1 MDRQPSREARAVR
14 LGLRRDASG
23 DAAHRPC
30 GMRTITLDA
39 GVIEAIAGHYDELLR
54 LIEQRFRVRLAAR
67 GGDVTVTPDDPESDA
82 EERVAGVAALLS
94 QLGEL
99 HRRGVALGREDL
111 KTAVGLLQREP
122 GLRLAEHFL
131 DGRIDTPAKT
141 IFPRSANQRRYV
153 RAMRDADLV
162 LGIGPAGTGKTYLAV
177 AMAVSLFS
185 RKQVQR
191 IILARPAVEAG
202 ERLGFLP
209 GDIAAKVD
217 PYLRPLYDALYDLL
231 DAKRTER
238 LLEQGVIEIA
248 PLAFMRGRTLNDSF
262 VILDE
267 AQNATSEQMKMFLT
281 RVGFNSKAVVTGDV
295 TQIDL
300 PAEKVSGLV
309 EAADVVAGINGIELI
324 RLDERDVVRH
334 PLVQRIIV
342 AYERHEQESG
352 GGRAGHVRGTAKADG
367 GQRSS
372 TNEKRR

>member
-1 MDRQPSREARAVR
+1 MK
-14 LGLRRDASG
+14 
-23 DAAHRPC
+23 
-30 GMRTITLDA
+30 TITLDA
-39 GVIEAIAGHYDELLR
+39 GVIEAIAGHYDEALR
-54 LIEQRFRVRLAAR
+54 LIEDRFRVRVSAR
-67 GGDVTVTPDDPESDA
+67 GTDITITAADQGNGA
-82 EERVAGVAALLS
+82 EERVTHVTGLLC

-99 HRRGVALGREDL
+99 HGQGVSLDRDGL
-111 KTAVGLLQREP
+111 KTAVTLIQREP
-122 GLRLAEHFL
+122 KTRLADHFL
-131 DGRIDTPAKT
+131 EGRIDTPTKA
-141 IFPRSANQRRYV
+141 IYPRSGNQRLYV
-153 RAMRDADLV
+153 QAMREEDFV
-162 LGIGPAGTGKTYLAV
+162 LCIGPAGTGKTYLAV
-177 AMAVSLFS
+177 AMAVALLS
-185 RKQVQR
+185 RKKVQR

-281 RVGFNSKAVVTGDV
+281 RVGFNSKAVVTGDI

-300 PAEKVSGLV
+300 PSEKVSGLV
-309 EAADVVAGINGIELI
+309 EAADVVKDIRGIEVV
-324 RLDERDVVRH
+324 RLDERDVARH

-342 AYERHEQESG
+342 AYDRH
-352 GGRAGHVRGTAKADG
+352 
-367 GQRSS
+367 SS
-372 TNEKRR
+372 RKKEDR